1 MDNIIENCK
10 KNGYVSTV
18 LNRKRYITTI
28 NDKNFK
34 VREQAKRFAM
44 NSPIQGSGADIL
56 KLAMIQVDKVMKERQ
71 LKSQMILQVHDEL
84 IFDVVKE
91 ELEEMMIII
100 QSAMESAF
108 QMKVPLK
115 VEGTYAK
122 NWYDLK

>member
-1 MDNIIENCK
+1 
-10 KNGYVSTV
+10 
-18 LNRKRYITTI
+18 
-28 NDKNFK
+28 
-34 VREQAKRFAM
+34 M